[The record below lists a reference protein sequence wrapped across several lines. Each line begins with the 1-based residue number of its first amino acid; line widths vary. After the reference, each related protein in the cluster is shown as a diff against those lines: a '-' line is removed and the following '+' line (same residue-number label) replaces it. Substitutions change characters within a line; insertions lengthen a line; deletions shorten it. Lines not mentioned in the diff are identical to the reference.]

1 MWKSLQRSGKNNE
14 ILIIIQ
20 STYIHLIATTKKTEA
35 ATKARL
41 EKFNGKLLW
50 NFFQKKVLLRA
61 KCDMNSA
68 KQSGFKS
75 LHEILIFKIPRLF

>member
-20 STYIHLIATTKKTEA
+20 STYIHLIAATKKTEA

-50 NFFQKKVLLRA
+50 NFF
-61 KCDMNSA
+61 
-68 KQSGFKS
+68 
-75 LHEILIFKIPRLF
+75 